1 MFAASSPA
9 QAGACSFEAPPFRA
23 GKLSTQFLMIPLL
36 EIESGG
42 LLTTV
47 HDLGRPGRQRSG
59 LTPGGAMDLF
69 AASVANLL
77 LGNPRGAATL
87 EITLIGP
94 ILRFLADTQIALCG
108 GDLSA
113 HLDDTPLPLWKTV
126 RVREGQ
132 KLSFGRRR
140 SGARV
145 YLAVSGGF
153 MVPEVLGSRSTFLRG
168 KLGGLEGRPLRPG
181 DTLPGVAAFVANT
194 GRGLRPQDIPAYE
207 QPAILRVLPSPHR
220 LRFTDIGYAAFFAN
234 TYLLSPQ
241 SDRQGYRLSGL
252 PVERNEIGD
261 ILSEPMPPGG
271 VQVPPDGQPILLMA
285 DRQTTGG
292 YPLVGVV
299 ASADIP
305 RAAHLAPGDAVRFA
319 PVSLTEAAD
328 AAKAAERFLRELE
341 LVGGMR

>member
-1 MFAASSPA
+1 
-9 QAGACSFEAPPFRA
+9 
-23 GKLSTQFLMIPLL
+23 MIPLL
-36 EIESGG
+36 EIETGG

-47 HDLGRPGRQRSG
+47 QDLGRYGRQRSG
-59 LTPGGAMDLF
+59 LTPGGAMDPF
-69 AASVANLL
+69 AASTANLL
-77 LGNPRGAATL
+77 LGNPRGAAAL
-87 EITLIGP
+87 EITLLGP
-94 ILRFLADTQIALCG
+94 SLRFLAPTHIALCG

-113 HLDDTPLPLWKTV
+113 RLDGEPLPLWKTA
-126 RVREGQ
+126 RVQAGQ

-181 DTLPGVAAFVANT
+181 DILPGEAASWPDS

-207 QPAILRVLPSPHR
+207 QPAILRVLPGPHR
-220 LRFTDIGYAAFFAN
+220 LHFTDIGYAAFFAN
-234 TYLLSPQ
+234 IYLVSPQ
-241 SDRQGYRLSGL
+241 SDRQGYRLSGP
-252 PVERNEIGD
+252 PVERSGAKD
-261 ILSEPMPPGG
+261 ILSEPMPLGG

-292 YPLVGVV
+292 YPLIGVV
-299 ASADIP
+299 VSADIP
-305 RAAHLAPGDAVRFA
+305 RAAQLAPGDAVRFA
-319 PVSLTEAAD
+319 PVSLTEASD
-328 AAKAAERFLRELE
+328 AAKDVERFLRELE